1 MKKVAVLTFHRA
13 NNYGAVLQAH
23 ALTNVINKLGAEAEI
38 LDYRPAKAERFYHSL
53 IPRAKKLKLFCALLH
68 HRYLRDGRT
77 YRAFAAF
84 RRNVMKISSQVYTS
98 PAELRRSNEL
108 YDLFIAGSDQIW
120 NPDIVGVGGKSGDC
134 SYLLDFVESSS
145 KKNSY
150 AASIGVS
157 VLREDVCRVY
167 REKLSDF
174 ATITVRE
181 HRAAEV
187 LESLLN
193 RPVGVVCDPVL
204 LLSDEEWKSFERPYP
219 LRSADYILVYSV
231 GGKMDLLPYARD
243 LAKSEGCAVYTIQPP
258 IVGTVSD
265 DSSQALS
272 GVGPAEFVWLIR
284 HARAVVTTSFH
295 GSAFSL
301 LFRKTLHVLQENK
314 RKASHRN
321 SRFDSLFRYFGICPC
336 NLEEFITPDGL
347 VKIVSPDTHDM
358 KHLETSKQH
367 SMQIL
372 FNILNKTNK
381 PFPLSS
387 K

>member
-38 LDYRPAKAERFYHSL
+38 LDYRPDKAERFYHSY
-53 IPRAKKLKLFCALLH
+53 IPRAKNLKGFCALMH
-68 HRYLRDGRT
+68 HRYLRDGKT

-84 RRNVMKISSQVYTS
+84 RREVMKISSQVYTS
-98 PAELRRSNEL
+98 PSELQCSNEL
-108 YDLFIAGSDQIW
+108 YDLFVAGSDQIW
-120 NPDIVGVGGKSGDC
+120 NPDIVAVEGEAGDC
-134 SYLLDFVESSS
+134 SYLLDFVKSAS

-157 VLREDVCRVY
+157 VLGDEVSKIY
-167 REKLSDF
+167 REKLSGF
-174 ATITVRE
+174 ANITVRE
-181 HRAAEV
+181 HVAAEV
-187 LESLLN
+187 LEALLN

-219 LRSADYILVYSV
+219 LRSSDYILVYSV
-231 GGKMDLLPYARD
+231 GGKMELMPYARD
-243 LAKSEGCAVYTIQPP
+243 LAKAEGCAVYSIQPP

-301 LFRKTLHVLQENK
+301 LFRKPLHVLQENK
-314 RKASHRN
+314 LKASHRN
-321 SRFDSLFRYFGICPC
+321 SRFDSLFKYFGICPG
-336 NLEEFITPDGL
+336 NLEEIITPDGL

-358 KHLETSKQH
+358 KQLETSKQH

-372 FNILNKTNK
+372 FNILN
-381 PFPLSS
+381 
-387 K
+387 

>member
-38 LDYRPAKAERFYHSL
+38 LDYRPAKAERFYHSY
-53 IPRAKKLKLFCALLH
+53 IPRAKGLKVFCALLL
-68 HRYLRDGRT
+68 HRYLRDGKT

-84 RRNVMKISSQVYTS
+84 RRDVMKISSQVYAS
-98 PAELRRSNEL
+98 PAELRRSNES
-108 YDLFIAGSDQIW
+108 YDLFIAGSDQVW
-120 NPDIVGVGGKSGDC
+120 NPDIVAVEGESADC
-134 SYLLDFVESSS
+134 SYLLDFVEPAS

-157 VLREDVCRVY
+157 VLSDEVSRIY

-181 HRAAEV
+181 HIAAEV
-187 LESLLN
+187 LEALLN

-231 GGKMDLLPYARD
+231 GGKMELMPYARD
-243 LAKSEGCAVYTIQPP
+243 LAKAEGCAVYTIQPP
-258 IVGTVSD
+258 IVGKVSN
-265 DSSQALS
+265 DSSETLL

-321 SRFDSLFRYFGICPC
+321 SRFDSLFRYFGVEAQQVEV
-336 NLEEFITPDGL
+336 NDTPTGQ
-347 VKIVSPDTHDM
+347 VKILRPDTRNVSAHAASRDI
-358 KHLETSKQH
+358 S
-367 SMQIL
+367 
-372 FNILNKTNK
+372 LNMLQNMMA
-381 PFPLSS
+381 
-387 K
+387 

>member
-23 ALTNVINKLGAEAEI
+23 ALTSVINKLGAEAEI
-38 LDYRPAKAERFYHSL
+38 LDYRPAKAERLYHSF
-53 IPRAKKLKLFCALLH
+53 IPRAKDLKGFCALMH

-77 YRAFAAF
+77 YRAFATF

-98 PAELRRSNEL
+98 PSELRSSNEL

-120 NPDIVGVGGKSGDC
+120 NPDIVAVEGESGDC
-134 SYLLDFVESSS
+134 SYLLDFVEPSS

-157 VLREDVCRVY
+157 VLKDDVSRIY

-174 ATITVRE
+174 ANITVRE
-181 HRAAEV
+181 HIAAEV
-187 LESLLN
+187 LGTLLN
-193 RPVGVVCDPVL
+193 RTVGVVCDPVL
-204 LLSDEEWKSFERPYP
+204 LLSDEEWKGFERPYP
-219 LRSADYILVYSV
+219 LPSNDYILVYNV
-231 GGKMDLLPYARD
+231 GGKKALMPYARD
-243 LAKSEGCAVYTIQPP
+243 LAKAEGCAVYAIQPP

-265 DSSQALS
+265 ERSQSLL

-301 LFRKTLHVLQENK
+301 LFRKPLHVLQESMQ
-314 RKASHRN
+314 KASHRN
-321 SRFDSLFRYFGICPC
+321 SRFDSLFQYFGIE
-336 NLEEFITPDGL
+336 NQQVDMKDTPIGQ
-347 VKIVSPDTHDM
+347 VKILRPDVRNRNAHAASRDI
-358 KHLETSKQH
+358 S
-367 SMQIL
+367 
-372 FNILNKTNK
+372 LNMLQNMIQA
-381 PFPLSS
+381 LN
-387 K
+387 